1 VAIDRKGF
9 LKRQSKKALSN
20 QLIITNQLE
29 TLMNLTQTQQEAKNA
44 YLNIQQEK
52 MLALYK
58 NASLTEKK
66 AIIKN
71 IDSFLPVTSESEKV
85 FWLKFRRKLEMM
97 LEPKFSLG
105 RVFLTNGAKEALNES
120 NQSANEFLS
129 LHQTGNWG
137 IVGKEDAEE
146 NEFSL
151 KNGFRLL
158 SAYKT
163 SKNLKLWIIT
173 EADRSSTTVLL
184 PSEY

>member
-1 VAIDRKGF
+1 
-9 LKRQSKKALSN
+9 LKL
-20 QLIITNQLE
+20 
-29 TLMNLTQTQQEAKNA
+29 
-44 YLNIQQEK
+44 LNYRVCSHIE
-52 MLALYK
+52 
-58 NASLTEKK
+58 EKK

-71 IDSFLPVTSESEKV
+71 IDSFLSVTSESEKV

-105 RVFLTNGAKEALNES
+105 RVFLTQGAKEALTES
-120 NQSANEFLS
+120 KQDAFEFLS
-129 LHQTGNWG
+129 LHQTVNWG

-151 KNGFRLL
+151 KNGFCLL

-163 SKNLKLWIIT
+163 FRNVKLWIIT
-173 EADRSSTTVLL
+173 EADRSSTTLLL